1 MNKSKCFAA
10 LFMAA
15 VFGLSACAKD
25 PTFVKAASSTNIIFA
40 IFLYLTF
47 AHIVIV
53 FIIK

>member
-25 PTFVKAASSTNIIFA
+25 PTFRQSVLDHHPHKGRIIHYA
-40 IFLYLTF
+40 CL
-47 AHIVIV
+47 
-53 FIIK
+53 